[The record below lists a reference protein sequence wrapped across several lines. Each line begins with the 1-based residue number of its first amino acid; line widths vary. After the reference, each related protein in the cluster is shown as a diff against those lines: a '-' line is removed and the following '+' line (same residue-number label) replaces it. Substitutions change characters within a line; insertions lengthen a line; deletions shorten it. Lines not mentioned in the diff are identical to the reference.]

1 MAYSYQMKQ
10 LYVGTAS
17 NNILAFPIEDILNM
31 KVSDFNSGS
40 VKELG
45 KEPMQKKLEKGK
57 SVQIIEKEIIPHEDE
72 EEKIGS
78 DSDISDDS
86 A

>member
-1 MAYSYQMKQ
+1 MKQ

-31 KVSDFNSGS
+31 KVSEFHGSGN

-45 KEPMQKKLEKGK
+45 KGSTQKKEEKGK
-57 SVQIIEKEIIPHEDE
+57 SNQFRKESVYE

-78 DSDISDDS
+78 DEYESDDS
-86 A
+86 AE